1 MAKQNTKLAEVFHF
15 DLQGKRDEK
24 YEFLNQNS
32 IASIQW
38 NKLEPNEP
46 NFFLVEKNFDGI
58 KEYESYI
65 VLRDL
70 FIENSMGIATG
81 NDDELVNFDKKV
93 ISFPFRP
100 ARKT

>member
-32 IASIQW
+32 IASIPW

-58 KEYESYI
+58 VDYEKGFKI
-65 VLRDL
+65 DEIFNINNV
-70 FIENSMGIATG
+70 GIATG
-81 NDDELVNFDKKV
+81 KDEEL
-93 ISFPFRP
+93 ISYN
-100 ARKT
+100 KQILEQNIL